1 MAIGGILI
9 RAEVD
14 SRSIRAK
21 LHELISLGQ
30 DPSEALRDIATY
42 GENSTRERFRMQI
55 GPDGNRWKPSL
66 RVQLRG
72 GKTLTKDGHLS
83 GSISRRSGRTF
94 AEWGTNRVYG
104 PAMQLGFDGTVN
116 VPAHTREI
124 TSAFGRKLKSG
135 VTVSVRAYSL
145 RQKIVARP
153 YLGVNEE
160 NAADIMDLLADRID
174 GAR

>member
-1 MAIGGILI
+1 MAGGILI
-9 RAEVD
+9 RVETQD
-14 SRSIRAK
+14 SGIRAK
-21 LHELISLGQ
+21 LAALIAMGQ
-30 DPSEALRDIATY
+30 DPSEAMRDIATY

-66 RVQLRG
+66 RAQLNG

-83 GSISRRSGRTF
+83 GSITRRSGRSF

-104 PAMQLGFDGTVN
+104 PAMQLGFEGTVQ
-116 VPAHTREI
+116 VPAHTRVI
-124 TSAFGRKLKSG
+124 SSAFGKKLKAP
-135 VTVSVRAYSL
+135 VSVAVGAYTL

-153 YLGVNEE
+153 YLGVNDE
-160 NAADIMDLLADRID
+160 NAADILDLLADRIE